1 MKQAGVDSGA
11 CGYEQYSVYRWL
23 GDNDFSESFEKLVF
37 NKLILKGA

>member
-23 GDNDFSESFEKLVF
+23 GERTTFQKALNSWF
-37 NKLILKGA
+37 